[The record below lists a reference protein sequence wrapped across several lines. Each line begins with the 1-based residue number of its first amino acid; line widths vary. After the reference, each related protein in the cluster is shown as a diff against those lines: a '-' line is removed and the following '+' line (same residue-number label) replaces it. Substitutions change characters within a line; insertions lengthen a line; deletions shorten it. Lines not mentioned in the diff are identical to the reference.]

1 MLRLI
6 TFVCLMLTLAG
17 PVVATPNPIGS
28 VRVAPAADRTRV
40 VVDLSADTAFTYF
53 SLHNPERLVIDLQNT
68 SDDQDLSVQGDTG
81 SLVRRVRYS
90 TPKNS
95 QSARL
100 VIDLT
105 RQADPNLF
113 TIAPSGGYGHRLVI
127 DLNDSQPGTATAS
140 AAGNTA
146 ETVRMD
152 SASNQRDRD
161 IIVAIDAGHGGND
174 PGSIGPSGTYEKHIT
189 LSIAR
194 KLAALFD
201 AEPGMRSVLVR
212 DGDYYIYPTKRP
224 EIARKKKADL
234 LISIHADA
242 FSQPEPR
249 GGSVWVLSMR
259 RADSE
264 LGRWLEKTEQHSEL
278 LGGAAEVI
286 SDNASERYLAETIIG
301 LSMDHSMSASYDL
314 SKKVIGEMKQ
324 VTRLHKRSPQAAS
337 FAVLT
342 APDIP
347 SILVEVGFISNPQ
360 EEKNLLW
367 ETYRERLARS
377 MFNATKSYF
386 KQVPPDGTLWASQ
399 RDRNR
404 THRVQSGESLSLLAQ
419 RYNVKVSSIKE
430 ANNLRNDVVRIGQV
444 LTIPST

>member
-1 MLRLI
+1 MVRLI
-6 TFVCLMLTLAG
+6 LLFTVLWL
-17 PVVATPNPIGS
+17 VVTPAAAAPSQIDG
-28 VRVAPAADRTRV
+28 VRVAPAADKTRV
-40 VVDLSADTAFTYF
+40 VLDLAGPAEFTYF
-53 SLHNPERLVIDLQNT
+53 TLTNPHRIVVDLANTGDDASLAVE
-68 SDDQDLSVQGDTG
+68 GKTG

-90 TPKNS
+90 TPKNAT
-95 QSARL
+95 SARL
-100 VIDLT
+100 VVDLN
-105 RQADPNLF
+105 RKADPSLF
-113 TIAPSGGYGHRLVI
+113 AVAPDGAYGHRLVI
-127 DLNDSQPGTATAS
+127 DLHDSQPQASQTGTSGA
-140 AAGNTA
+140 
-146 ETVRMD
+146 VRMD
-152 SASNQRDRD
+152 SGSNSRDRD
-161 IIVAIDAGHGGND
+161 IIIAIDAGHGGKD
-174 PGSIGPSGTYEKHIT
+174 PGSVGPSGTYEKHIT
-189 LSIAR
+189 LSIAK
-194 KLAALFD
+194 KLAAMIE
-201 AEPGMRSVLVR
+201 AEPGMRPVLTR
-212 DGDYYIYPTKRP
+212 DGDYYVYPTKRP
-224 EIARKKKADL
+224 EIARQKKADL

-264 LGRWLEKTEQHSEL
+264 LGRWLEKTERHSEL

-324 VTRLHKRSPQAAS
+324 ITRLHKRKPQAAS

-367 ETYRERLARS
+367 ETFRTRLARS

-386 KQVPPDGTLWASQ
+386 LQVPPDGTLWAAQ
-399 RDRNR
+399 KERNR
-404 THRVQSGESLSLLAQ
+404 THKVRSGESLSLLAQ
-419 RYNVKVSSIKE
+419 RYNVKISSIRE
-430 ANNLRNDVVRIGQV
+430 ANNLRSDVVQIGQV

>member
-1 MLRLI
+1 MVRFILLFTVVWLI
-6 TFVCLMLTLAG
+6 
-17 PVVATPNPIGS
+17 ATPLHAAQSRIQN
-28 VRVAPAADRTRV
+28 VRVAPAPDKTRV
-40 VVDLSADTAFTYF
+40 VLDLPSAPQFTYF
-53 SLHNPERLVIDLQNT
+53 TLANPHRVVIDLAST
-68 SDDQDLSVQGDTG
+68 SDETALSIDGKTG
-81 SLVRRVRYS
+81 SLLKRVRYS
-90 TPKNS
+90 TPKNP

-100 VIDLT
+100 VLDLT
-105 RQADPNLF
+105 RKTDPTLF
-113 TIAPSGGYGHRLVI
+113 AVAPDGASGHRLVI
-127 DLNDSQPGTATAS
+127 DLPDDNANTSTRPSSAVRIDSS
-140 AAGNTA
+140 SNT
-146 ETVRMD
+146 
-152 SASNQRDRD
+152 RDRD
-161 IIVAIDAGHGGND
+161 IIVAIDAGHGGKD
-174 PGSIGPSGTYEKHIT
+174 PGSVGPSGTYEKNIT
-189 LSIAR
+189 LSIAK
-194 KLAALFD
+194 KLAALID
-201 AEPGMRSVLVR
+201 AEPGMRSVMTR
-212 DGDYYIYPTKRP
+212 SGDYYVYPTKRP
-224 EIARKKKADL
+224 EIARDKKADL

-264 LGRWLEKTEQHSEL
+264 LGRWLEKTERHSEL

-324 VTRLHKRSPQAAS
+324 ITRLHKRQPQAAS

-367 ETYRERLARS
+367 ETFRERLARS
-377 MFNATKSYF
+377 MFNATKNYF
-386 KQVPPDGTLWASQ
+386 KEGPPDGTLWAANKE
-399 RDRNR
+399 RNR
-404 THRVQSGESLSLLAQ
+404 THKVRSGESLSLLAQ
-419 RYNVKVSSIKE
+419 RYNVKISSIRE
-430 ANNLRNDVVRIGQV
+430 ANNLRSDVVQVGQV

>member
-1 MLRLI
+1 MLRVLL
-6 TFVCLMLTLAG
+6 FVLFASGLAD
-17 PVVATPNPIGS
+17 PVLAAQSPIS
-28 VRVAPAADRTRV
+28 AVRVSPGPDQTRV
-40 VVDLSADTAFTYF
+40 VFDLAQAPQFTYF
-53 SLHNPERLVIDLQNT
+53 SLNNPERLVIDLANT
-68 SDDQDLSVQGDTG
+68 SDSADLTPAEDTG
-81 SLVRRVRYS
+81 SLIRRLRYS

-95 QSARL
+95 QSARV
-100 VIDLT
+100 VIDLNQRAT
-105 RQADPNLF
+105 PNLF
-113 TIAPSGGYGHRLVI
+113 AIAPDGGYGHRLVV
-127 DLNDSQPGTATAS
+127 DLEGPGGVAPATS
-140 AAGNTA
+140 S
-146 ETVRMD
+146 VRID
-152 SASNQRDRD
+152 SADNTRDRD
-161 IIVAIDAGHGGND
+161 IIVAIDAGHGGRD
-174 PGSIGPSGTYEKHIT
+174 PGSVGPSGTYEKHIT
-189 LSIAR
+189 LSIAK
-194 KLAALFD
+194 KLAALID
-201 AEPGMRSVLVR
+201 KEYGMRAVLTRQDDRFVHLA
-212 DGDYYIYPTKRP
+212 KRP
-224 EIARKKKADL
+224 EIARQEKADL

-264 LGRWLEKTEQHSEL
+264 LGRWLEKTERHSEL

-314 SKKVIGEMKQ
+314 SELVIGEMKK

-367 ETYRERLARS
+367 EEYRQRLANS
-377 MFNATKSYF
+377 LFEATKRYF
-386 KQVPPDGTLWASQ
+386 RQVPPDGTLWASYKE
-399 RDRNR
+399 RNR
-404 THRVQSGESLSLLAQ
+404 THKVRSGESLSLLAQ

-430 ANNLRNDVVRIGQV
+430 ANNLRNDVVQIGQV

>member
-1 MLRLI
+1 MRLFI
-6 TFVCLMLTLAG
+6 MI
-17 PVVATPNPIGS
+17 VVAWLGVTQVQAAPNQIGGL
-28 VRVAPAADRTRV
+28 RVAPAPDKTRVVIDLSAAPTFTYFTLDNPSRV
-40 VVDLSADTAFTYF
+40 VVDLAS
-53 SLHNPERLVIDLQNT
+53 T
-68 SDDQDLSVQGDTG
+68 SDDADLVLSGDSG

-95 QSARL
+95 SSARL
-100 VIDLT
+100 VIDLNRRAEPT
-105 RQADPNLF
+105 LF
-113 TIAPSGGYGHRLVI
+113 AIAPDGAYGHRLVI
-127 DLNDSQPGTATAS
+127 DLADSQPQAQTTSSAS
-140 AAGNTA
+140 SN
-146 ETVRMD
+146 VLID
-152 SASNQRDRD
+152 SASNTRDRD

-174 PGSIGPSGTYEKHIT
+174 PGSIGPAGTYEKHIT
-189 LSIAR
+189 LSIAK
-194 KLAALFD
+194 KLAGMFD
-201 AEPGMRSVLVR
+201 AEPGMRAVLIR

-249 GGSVWVLSMR
+249 GSSVWVLSMR

-264 LGRWLEKTEQHSEL
+264 LGRWLEKTERHSEL

-314 SKKVIGEMKQ
+314 SQKVIGEMKQ
-324 VTRLHKRSPQAAS
+324 ITRLHKRAPQAAS

-360 EEKNLLW
+360 EEKNLNW
-367 ETYRERLARS
+367 ETFRERLARS

-386 KQVPPDGTLWASQ
+386 SQVPPDGTLWAAHKE
-399 RDRNR
+399 RNR
-404 THRVQSGESLSLLAQ
+404 THKVRSGESLSLLAQ

-430 ANNLRNDVVRIGQV
+430 ANNLRNDVVQIGQV